1 MGSTA
6 LAATQFGYPYS
17 YYPYVGYQYHQPLY
31 YQQPMAY
38 PMPAGQ
44 AQTRT
49 ILSLGNALELKGTF
63 VTAAAGTHPART
75 ISGDFLI
82 QQNGLLDLSTSME
95 AKMKVYLRSS
105 TDING
110 KALMVRLG
118 NGATCEDAIN
128 AIGVAD
134 ANPAVDA
141 AVTNAPVLAR
151 ASAPIFTIN
160 GFYITSPTKDH
171 NIDGSN
177 SKMSLKPITDKNWLL
192 IQDGVIPTGATVGT
206 PGNANI
212 IGCSSEITM

>member
-1 MGSTA
+1 
-6 LAATQFGYPYS
+6 
-17 YYPYVGYQYHQPLY
+17 
-31 YQQPMAY
+31 
-38 PMPAGQ
+38 MPAGQ

-63 VTAAAGTHPART
+63 VTAAATGTGAAALPAKT

-118 NGATCEDAIN
+118 TGDTCDAAIAAIVDKNPPVGAT
-128 AIGVAD
+128 
-134 ANPAVDA
+134 ANP
-141 AVTNAPVLAR
+141 PVLAR
-151 ASAPIFTIN
+151 ASVPFFTIN
-160 GFYITSPTKDH
+160 GFYITSPTMGH
-171 NIDGSN
+171 NIDGTN
-177 SKMSLKPITDKNWLL
+177 SKTSLKPTTATGKNWLL

-206 PGNANI
+206 PGDANI
-212 IGCSSEITM
+212 IGCSSEIIM

>member
-1 MGSTA
+1 
-6 LAATQFGYPYS
+6 
-17 YYPYVGYQYHQPLY
+17 
-31 YQQPMAY
+31 
-38 PMPAGQ
+38 MPAGQ

-63 VTAAAGTHPART
+63 VTAAATGTTAADLPART

-118 NGATCEDAIN
+118 TGDTCDDAIN

-134 ANPAVDA
+134 ANPAVG
-141 AVTNAPVLAR
+141 AVVANAPVLAR

-177 SKMSLKPITDKNWLL
+177 SKMSLKPTVAGNKNWLL

-212 IGCSSEITM
+212 IGCSSEIIM

>member
-1 MGSTA
+1 
-6 LAATQFGYPYS
+6 
-17 YYPYVGYQYHQPLY
+17 
-31 YQQPMAY
+31 
-38 PMPAGQ
+38 MPAGQ

-63 VTAAAGTHPART
+63 VTAAAGSGPTGLPAKT

-118 NGATCEDAIN
+118 TGDTCDA
-128 AIGVAD
+128 AIAAIVD
-134 ANPAVDA
+134 KNPAVGA
-141 AVTNAPVLAR
+141 TANPPVLAR
-151 ASAPIFTIN
+151 ASVPFFTIN
-160 GFYITSPTKDH
+160 GFYITSPTMGH
-171 NIDGSN
+171 NIDGTN
-177 SKMSLKPITDKNWLL
+177 SKMSLKPTTAGTTDKNWLL
-192 IQDGVIPTGATVGT
+192 IQDGVIPTGATAGT

-212 IGCSSEITM
+212 IGCSSEIIM

>member
-1 MGSTA
+1 
-6 LAATQFGYPYS
+6 
-17 YYPYVGYQYHQPLY
+17 
-31 YQQPMAY
+31 
-38 PMPAGQ
+38 MPAGQ

-63 VTAAAGTHPART
+63 VTAAASTLPERT

-118 NGATCEDAIN
+118 EGDTCEAAI
-128 AIGVAD
+128 AD
-134 ANPAVDA
+134 IDTANPAVGA
-141 AVTNAPVLAR
+141 TAGNTAVLAR
-151 ASAPIFTIN
+151 ASVPFFTIN
-160 GFYITSPTKDH
+160 GFYITSPTMDH
-171 NIDGSN
+171 NIDGTN
-177 SKMSLKPITDKNWLL
+177 SKTSLTALSSTAATTDKKWLL

-206 PGNANI
+206 VGNANI
-212 IGCSSEITM
+212 IGCSSAVM

>member
-1 MGSTA
+1 
-6 LAATQFGYPYS
+6 
-17 YYPYVGYQYHQPLY
+17 
-31 YQQPMAY
+31 
-38 PMPAGQ
+38 MPAGQ

-63 VTAAAGTHPART
+63 VTAAATGTGAAALPART

-118 NGATCEDAIN
+118 TGATCDDAIN
-128 AIGVAD
+128 AIGAAD
-134 ANPAVDA
+134 ANPAVGA

-177 SKMSLKPITDKNWLL
+177 SKMSLKALPTAAADKKWLL
-192 IQDGVIPTGATVGT
+192 IQDGVIPTGATNGT

-212 IGCSSEITM
+212 IGCSSTVM

>member
-1 MGSTA
+1 
-6 LAATQFGYPYS
+6 
-17 YYPYVGYQYHQPLY
+17 
-31 YQQPMAY
+31 
-38 PMPAGQ
+38 MPAGQ

-63 VTAAAGTHPART
+63 VTAAATGTGAAALPAKT

-118 NGATCEDAIN
+118 TGATCEAAIN
-128 AIGVAD
+128 AIGAAD
-134 ANPAVDA
+134 ANPAVGA
-141 AVTNAPVLAR
+141 TVTNAPVLAR

-160 GFYITSPTKDH
+160 GFYITSPTMGH
-171 NIDGSN
+171 NIDGPN
-177 SKMSLKPITDKNWLL
+177 SKTSLTALPTADADKRWLL

-206 PGNANI
+206 VGNANI
-212 IGCSSEITM
+212 IGCSSTVM

>member
-63 VTAAAGTHPART
+63 VTAAASGLPART

-118 NGATCEDAIN
+118 TGTDCDDAIN
-128 AIGVAD
+128 AILD
-134 ANPAVDA
+134 KNPAV
-141 AVTNAPVLAR
+141 
-151 ASAPIFTIN
+151 
-160 GFYITSPTKDH
+160 
-171 NIDGSN
+171 
-177 SKMSLKPITDKNWLL
+177 
-192 IQDGVIPTGATVGT
+192 GAT
-206 PGNANI
+206 A
-212 IGCSSEITM
+212 

>member
-1 MGSTA
+1 
-6 LAATQFGYPYS
+6 
-17 YYPYVGYQYHQPLY
+17 
-31 YQQPMAY
+31 
-38 PMPAGQ
+38 MPAGQ

-63 VTAAAGTHPART
+63 VTAAASTSPSLPART

-95 AKMKVYLRSS
+95 AKMKVYLRST

-118 NGATCEDAIN
+118 VGADCEAAIN
-128 AIGVAD
+128 AITV
-134 ANPAVDA
+134 ANPAEGADA
-141 AVTNAPVLAR
+141 METPVLAR

-171 NIDGSN
+171 NIDGTN
-177 SKMSLKPITDKNWLL
+177 GKTSLKSTTAAKRWLL

-206 PGNANI
+206 VGNANI
-212 IGCSSEITM
+212 IGCSSEVM

>member
-1 MGSTA
+1 
-6 LAATQFGYPYS
+6 
-17 YYPYVGYQYHQPLY
+17 
-31 YQQPMAY
+31 
-38 PMPAGQ
+38 MPAGQ

-63 VTAAAGTHPART
+63 VTAAASTLPART

-118 NGATCEDAIN
+118 TGATCDDAIN
-128 AIGVAD
+128 AIGAAD
-134 ANPAVDA
+134 ANPAVGA
-141 AVTNAPVLAR
+141 AVANAPVLAR

-160 GFYITSPTKDH
+160 GFYITSPTMGH
-171 NIDGSN
+171 NIDGTN
-177 SKMSLKPITDKNWLL
+177 SKMSLKPTAGNKNWLL

-206 PGNANI
+206 VGNANI
-212 IGCSSEITM
+212 IGCSSEIIM

>member
-1 MGSTA
+1 MG
-6 LAATQFGYPYS
+6 
-17 YYPYVGYQYHQPLY
+17 
-31 YQQPMAY
+31 
-38 PMPAGQ
+38 

-49 ILSLGNALELKGTF
+49 ILSLGSALELKGTF
-63 VTAAAGTHPART
+63 VTAAASGTGTTGFPART

-118 NGATCEDAIN
+118 TGATCDDAIN
-128 AIGVAD
+128 AIGAAD
-134 ANPAVDA
+134 A
-141 AVTNAPVLAR
+141 NAPVLAR

-171 NIDGSN
+171 N
-177 SKMSLKPITDKNWLL
+177 
-192 IQDGVIPTGATVGT
+192 
-206 PGNANI
+206 
-212 IGCSSEITM
+212 

>member
-1 MGSTA
+1 
-6 LAATQFGYPYS
+6 
-17 YYPYVGYQYHQPLY
+17 
-31 YQQPMAY
+31 
-38 PMPAGQ
+38 MPAGQ

-63 VTAAAGTHPART
+63 VTAAASTSPSLPART

-95 AKMKVYLRSS
+95 AKMKVYLRST

-118 NGATCEDAIN
+118 TGATCEAAIA
-128 AIGVAD
+128 AID
-134 ANPAVDA
+134 TANPAVGA
-141 AVTNAPVLAR
+141 TAGNTPVLAR

-160 GFYITSPTKDH
+160 GFYITSPTMDH

-177 SKMSLKPITDKNWLL
+177 SKMSLKPTSTAADQKRWLL
-192 IQDGVIPTGATVGT
+192 IQDGVIPTGATDGTVGD
-206 PGNANI
+206 ANI
-212 IGCSSEITM
+212 IGCSSEIM

>member
-1 MGSTA
+1 
-6 LAATQFGYPYS
+6 
-17 YYPYVGYQYHQPLY
+17 
-31 YQQPMAY
+31 
-38 PMPAGQ
+38 MPAGQ

-118 NGATCEDAIN
+118 TGATCDDAIN
-128 AIGVAD
+128 AIGAAD
-134 ANPAVDA
+134 ANPAVGA

-160 GFYITSPTKDH
+160 GFYITSPTMGH

-177 SKMSLKPITDKNWLL
+177 SKMSLKPTSTAADQKRWLL

-206 PGNANI
+206 VGNANI
-212 IGCSSEITM
+212 IGCSSEIM

>member
-1 MGSTA
+1 
-6 LAATQFGYPYS
+6 
-17 YYPYVGYQYHQPLY
+17 
-31 YQQPMAY
+31 
-38 PMPAGQ
+38 MPAGQ

-63 VTAAAGTHPART
+63 VTAAAGSGPTGLPART

-177 SKMSLKPITDKNWLL
+177 SKMSLKPATDKNWLL

-212 IGCSSEITM
+212 IGRSSEIIM